1 MQFSDKYTLLP
12 PGMNSDLPFVVF
24 AESPLHTNAAS
35 KISAV
40 SFLLQTSPPMTKFQ
54 ACR

>member
-1 MQFSDKYTLLP
+1 MQFSDKYTLLH
-12 PGMNSDLPFVVF
+12 PGMNSDLPFVFFV
-24 AESPLHTNAAS
+24 ESPLQANAAS

>member
-1 MQFSDKYTLLP
+1 MQFSDKYTLLH
-12 PGMNSDLPFVVF
+12 PGMNSDLPFVFFV
-24 AESPLHTNAAS
+24 ESPLRANAAS